1 MVRIDAL
8 DWGEIFT
15 GKEAVIKFIFLGR
28 SRKMAVY
35 DVEFVF
41 SCSCFTD
48 ILSVTLNWGTQKN
61 FEVDCFLY
69 HNTDKKKNYQ
79 TENFLEAKSL
89 FVSCFWP
96 SLR

>member
-15 GKEAVIKFIFLGR
+15 GKKAVIKFIFLGR

-48 ILSVTLNWGTQKN
+48 ILSVTLN
-61 FEVDCFLY
+61 
-69 HNTDKKKNYQ
+69 
-79 TENFLEAKSL
+79 
-89 FVSCFWP
+89 
-96 SLR
+96 